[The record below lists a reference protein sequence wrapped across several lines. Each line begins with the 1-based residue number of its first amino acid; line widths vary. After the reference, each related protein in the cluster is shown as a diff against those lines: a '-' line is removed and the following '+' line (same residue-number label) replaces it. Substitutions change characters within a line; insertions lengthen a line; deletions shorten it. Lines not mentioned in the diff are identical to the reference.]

1 MTLVSEKISCGRRGR
16 PKKEES
22 FDKILKFRAS
32 KDHEYMRQALEEE
45 LEKSGSEILREAL
58 EWYYKFKIGHKL

>member
-1 MTLVSEKISCGRRGR
+1 MSGKISCGRRGR
-16 PKKEES
+16 PKKEGS
-22 FDKILKFRAS
+22 FDRTLRFRANE
-32 KDHEYMRQALEEE
+32 DHEYMRQALEEE

>member
-1 MTLVSEKISCGRRGR
+1 MSEKISCGRRGR

-58 EWYYKFKIGHKL
+58 EWYYNFKIGYKL

>member
-1 MTLVSEKISCGRRGR
+1 MSEKNSCGRRGR

-22 FDKILKFRAS
+22 FDRILKFRANE
-32 KDHEYMRQALEEE
+32 DHEYMRQALEEE

-58 EWYYKFKIGHKL
+58 EWYYNFKIGYKL